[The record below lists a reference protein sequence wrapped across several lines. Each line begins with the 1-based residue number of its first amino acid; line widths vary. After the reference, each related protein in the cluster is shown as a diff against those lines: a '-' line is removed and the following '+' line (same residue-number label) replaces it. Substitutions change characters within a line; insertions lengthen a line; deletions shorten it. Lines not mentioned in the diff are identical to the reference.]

1 MAEPRSK
8 QTSGDASLRRSISKK
23 ERAEIFNER
32 NGKCHICG
40 QKIHPQEKWDIE
52 HIIPLSLG
60 GADSGENLDLAH
72 QSCHRDKTKADVGR
86 LAKAK
91 RQAAYHN
98 HTKLSKT
105 PLPCGKT
112 SKFKRKLDGSLVLRD
127 EAKTR
132 GKSAIDRHRGIQEK

>member
-1 MAEPRSK
+1 M
-8 QTSGDASLRRSISKK
+8 RRLISKK
-23 ERAEIFNER
+23 ERAEIFNAR

-52 HIIPLSLG
+52 HIIPLALG
-60 GADSGENLDLAH
+60 GADSGDNLDLAH

-98 HTKLSKT
+98 HTKLSKK
-105 PLPCGKT
+105 PLPCGK
-112 SKFKRKLDGSLVLRD
+112 SSNWKRKLDGSLVLRD
-127 EAKTR
+127 EGKTR
-132 GKSAIDRHRGIQEK
+132 GSLEIDRHRGIQKNQIGSKSSR

>member
-1 MAEPRSK
+1 M
-8 QTSGDASLRRSISKK
+8 RRSISKK
-23 ERAEIFNER
+23 ERAEIFNAR

-40 QKIHPQEKWDIE
+40 QKIHPDQKWDIE
-52 HIIPLSLG
+52 HIIPLALG

-98 HTKLSKT
+98 GKKLSKT
-105 PLPCGKT
+105 PLPCGK
-112 SKFKRKLDGSLVLRD
+112 SS
-127 EAKTR
+127 
-132 GKSAIDRHRGIQEK
+132 